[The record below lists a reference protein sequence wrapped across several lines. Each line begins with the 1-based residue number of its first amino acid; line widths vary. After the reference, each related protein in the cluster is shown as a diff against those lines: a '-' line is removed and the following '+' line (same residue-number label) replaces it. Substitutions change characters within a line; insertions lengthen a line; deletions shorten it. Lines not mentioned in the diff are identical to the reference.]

1 MSNKRMYI
9 AYDGRAAHDAG
20 TEDAAVLEV
29 LGDFKS
35 DHAAVR
41 ECVKSGWPE
50 AAIYSYLATGDKLT
64 DQQYVDYFCDDGE
77 ADED

>member
-9 AYDGRAAHDAG
+9 AYDGRAAGGLG
-20 TEDAAVLEV
+20 TEDACVLEV

-41 ECVKSGWPE
+41 ECVKNGWEE
-50 AAIYSYLATGDKLT
+50 AAIYSYLATGAKLS
-64 DQQYVDYFCDDGE
+64 DEQFVEYYYNEPEDGL
-77 ADED
+77 